1 MRKRQYAQIIMA
13 KRDPRAMWYYALLQA
28 TSIASS
34 IVNQA
39 IEANNFELWP
49 SHVSFVE
56 KDQSGG

>member
-1 MRKRQYAQIIMA
+1 MA